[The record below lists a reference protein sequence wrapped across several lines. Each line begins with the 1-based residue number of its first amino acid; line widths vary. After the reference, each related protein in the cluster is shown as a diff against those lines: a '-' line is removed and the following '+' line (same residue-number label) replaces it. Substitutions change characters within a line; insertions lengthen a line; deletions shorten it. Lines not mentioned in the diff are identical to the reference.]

1 MHFGILGAGSIGCYV
16 GGMLAAGGEKV
27 TMVRRPAMANR
38 LAAGMDMTRY
48 DGLARELDPNSID
61 FSTSARALARCDTI
75 LVCVKS
81 GDTEEAGRTLL
92 EAGVEGATIVS
103 LQNGISNADQLRVL
117 APECTVLAAMV
128 PFNVARIGES
138 RFHRGTEGTLVI
150 EGDGPDAETS
160 GEIAR
165 RLSQAHIAAATA
177 SDIKSVLWGKLAM
190 NLNNAVNVLSGL
202 PLKAQLS
209 QRAYRLVL
217 AASVR
222 EALAAMQ
229 AGGINPAKIGKVRP
243 QIIPAVVSLPD
254 WLFRL
259 VAANMLKI
267 DEEARSSMAEDL
279 DAGRK
284 PEIDWLNGEI
294 VRLGLRTGIATP
306 VNAKLSQMV
315 NRAFAEG
322 KSPNLSGAELLR
334 KVGL

>member
-1 MHFGILGAGSIGCYV
+1 MASGTRPRSPRSAAENNPRRSGAT
-16 GGMLAAGGEKV
+16 E
-27 TMVRRPAMANR
+27 
-38 LAAGMDMTRY
+38 
-48 DGLARELDPNSID
+48 
-61 FSTSARALARCDTI
+61 RALT
-75 LVCVKS
+75 
-81 GDTEEAGRTLL
+81 
-92 EAGVEGATIVS
+92 
-103 LQNGISNADQLRVL
+103 QLRVYKL
-117 APECTVLAAMV
+117 VNDLDDPV
-128 PFNVARIGES
+128 P
-138 RFHRGTEGTLVI
+138 
-150 EGDGPDAETS
+150 DG
-160 GEIAR
+160 
-165 RLSQAHIAAATA
+165 
-177 SDIKSVLWGKLAM
+177 V
-190 NLNNAVNVLSGL
+190 L